1 MSGAADY
8 WDEHA
13 GEHLSSKL
21 HWEVYPTTAMFQAKL
36 ASQTWSSNEDTFA
49 GAFLT
54 KYGQEFRSMASIC
67 CGTGILERWLDERY
81 RWRKVKIDGYD
92 ISEGSL
98 KIARGLAGP
107 SSRVQYRQSDANQMN
122 IGNGVYDVVFA
133 HGALHH
139 VENLEHC
146 LEATDRALK
155 HGGLF
160 YVNDYIGPSRF
171 QWTSVQTQR
180 ANEFLAGIPD
190 EYLARRDIFKVDP
203 TELAEMDP
211 SEAVRAGEIE
221 AAVREQFD
229 VLEVIP
235 RGGTLLAPIFG
246 SGCIKAE
253 ALELPE
259 IIDKIEWLCEEE
271 MRLIGTEKLVSDH
284 AVIIARARRRRLW
297 GWFST

>member
-1 MSGAADY
+1 MSQAADY

-21 HWEVYPTTAMFQAKL
+21 HWEVHQTIAVFQANL
-36 ASQTWSSNEDTFA
+36 ADETWSSHEDTFA

-54 KYGQEFRSMASIC
+54 KYGRKFRSMASVC
-67 CGTGILERWLDERY
+67 CGTGILERWLDARY
-81 RWRKVKIDGYD
+81 VGHRVKIDGYD

-98 KIARGLAGP
+98 RIARELAGP
-107 SSRVQYRQSDANQMN
+107 SSRVRYRQSDANKMD
-122 IGNGVYDVVFA
+122 IGKGVYDVVFA

-139 VENLEHC
+139 VENLEYC

-155 HGGLF
+155 RGGLF
-160 YVNDYIGPSRF
+160 YVNDYVGPSRF
-171 QWTSVQTQR
+171 QWTSIQTEL

-190 EYLARRDIFKVDP
+190 EHLARHEIFKVDP
-203 TELAEMDP
+203 TDLAEMDP

-221 AAVREQFD
+221 AAVRGQFD
-229 VLEVIP
+229 VIEVIP

-246 SGCIKAE
+246 SGCIKTE

-259 IIDKIEWLCEEE
+259 IVEKIEWLCREE
-271 MRLIGTEKLVSDH
+271 MRLIHSGKIASDH
-284 AVIIARARRRRLW
+284 VVIVGRTRRKRL
-297 GWFST
+297 FSWL